1 MSDER
6 HVGAAR
12 DEAPVI
18 VVAAVIERD
27 QRFLLT
33 QRLKGSHLEGHWE
46 FPGGKCEAGET
57 LEAGLLRELREELAV
72 EATIGGRMLV
82 TRHTYPERTV
92 ELHFY
97 RAAIAGEPVPQLG
110 QQMRWATRDDLQTL
124 TFPAADADLI
134 ALLTRDP
141 SAARRDSEPYPS

>member
-1 MSDER
+1 MTAS
-6 HVGAAR
+6 
-12 DEAPVI
+12 PLI
-18 VVAAVIERD
+18 VVAAVIERGG
-27 QRFLLT
+27 RFLLT

-46 FPGGKCEAGET
+46 FPGGKCEPGET

-72 EATIGGRMLV
+72 GADVGARLLV

-97 RAAIAGEPVPQLG
+97 KASIDGEPVPQLG
-110 QQMRWATRDDLQTL
+110 QQMRWATRADLQTL

-134 ALLTRDP
+134 ALLTQAP
-141 SAARRDSEPYPS
+141 SGAPPG